1 MPRHWPLPIKKGRDR
16 MMPNSVHGK
25 SILLGISGS
34 ISSYKAVDLASKLV
48 QHGADLDVIMTS
60 SAAQFI
66 APLTF
71 ESIIHKP
78 VIQDVFTS
86 GSEEGIYHISATEQ
100 ADLVV
105 IAPATANMIAKIANG
120 LCDDPVSLAVLSSK
134 APVIVCPAMD
144 GHMYQNPATQ
154 ENIQKLTDRGIV
166 LVGPT
171 TGHLASGSIGQG
183 RLVEPSDIL
192 GHIRLLLG
200 QTGDLAGRK
209 IVVSAGGTQ
218 EAIDPVRF
226 LGNRSSG
233 KMGYALAEAAI
244 DRGANTVLIA
254 APNNLTNPIGAKI
267 LEVVTAKEMHR
278 AILNEMED
286 CDILIMP
293 AAVADWRPKETSKNK
308 IKKNDLENWSIT
320 LQKNE
325 DILRSIKEADLVKV
339 GFAAETENTLSQ
351 ARQKLNEKN
360 LNLIVA
366 NNVTETDIGFGSE
379 NNEVILIDR
388 EGNVNELGLL
398 SKYEIGQHI
407 LNAVAPML
415 KPT

>member
-1 MPRHWPLPIKKGRDR
+1 

-144 GHMYQNPATQ
+144 GHMYRNPATQ

>member
-1 MPRHWPLPIKKGRDR
+1 

>member
-1 MPRHWPLPIKKGRDR
+1 

-267 LEVVTAKEMHR
+267 LEVVTAKETHR

>member
-1 MPRHWPLPIKKGRDR
+1 

-226 LGNRSSG
+226 LS
-233 KMGYALAEAAI
+233 
-244 DRGANTVLIA
+244 LI
-254 APNNLTNPIGAKI
+254 
-267 LEVVTAKEMHR
+267 
-278 AILNEMED
+278 
-286 CDILIMP
+286 
-293 AAVADWRPKETSKNK
+293 
-308 IKKNDLENWSIT
+308 
-320 LQKNE
+320 
-325 DILRSIKEADLVKV
+325 
-339 GFAAETENTLSQ
+339 
-351 ARQKLNEKN
+351 
-360 LNLIVA
+360 
-366 NNVTETDIGFGSE
+366 
-379 NNEVILIDR
+379 
-388 EGNVNELGLL
+388 
-398 SKYEIGQHI
+398 HI
-407 LNAVAPML
+407 
-415 KPT
+415 

>member
-1 MPRHWPLPIKKGRDR
+1 
-16 MMPNSVHGK
+16 
-25 SILLGISGS
+25 
-34 ISSYKAVDLASKLV
+34 
-48 QHGADLDVIMTS
+48 MTS

>member
-48 QHGADLDVIMTS
+48 QHGAALDVIMTS

>member
-1 MPRHWPLPIKKGRDR
+1 

-86 GSEEGIYHISATEQ
+86 GSEEGIYDISATEQ

-105 IAPATANMIAKIANG
+105 IAPATANMIAEIANG

>member
-1 MPRHWPLPIKKGRDR
+1 
-16 MMPNSVHGK
+16 MMPNSLHGK

-34 ISSYKAVDLASKLV
+34 ISSYKAIDLASKLV

-60 SAAQFI
+60 SAARFV

-71 ESIIHKP
+71 ENIIHKP
-78 VIQDVFTS
+78 VVQDVFTS
-86 GSEEGIYHISATEQ
+86 ESEKGIYHISATER

-105 IAPATANMIAKIANG
+105 VAPATANMIAKISNG

-134 APVIVCPAMD
+134 APVVICPAMD
-144 GHMYQNPATQ
+144 GHMYQNLATQ
-154 ENIQKLTDRGIV
+154 ENIRKLTDRGIY

-171 TGHLASGSIGQG
+171 TGRLASGSIGQG

-192 GHIRLLLG
+192 SHIRLLLG

-218 EAIDPVRF
+218 EPIDPIRF

-244 DRGANTVLIA
+244 DRGANTVIVA
-254 APNNLTNPIGAKI
+254 APNNLIPPAGTKI
-267 LEVVTAKEMHR
+267 LKVVTAKEMHS
-278 AILNEMED
+278 AIVNEMED
-286 CDILIMP
+286 CDILIMS
-293 AAVADWRPKETSKNK
+293 AAVADWRPKETAKNK
-308 IKKNDLENWSIT
+308 IKKNDLKNLSIT
-320 LQKNE
+320 IKKNE
-325 DILRSIKEADLVKV
+325 DIIANIKKPNLVKV
-339 GFAAETENTLSQ
+339 GFAAETENMLSQ
-351 ARQKLNEKN
+351 ARQKLKEKN
-360 LNLIVA
+360 LDLIAA
-366 NNVTETDIGFGSE
+366 NNVSGDNTGFGSD
-379 NNEVILIDR
+379 NNEVVLIDR

-407 LNAVAPML
+407 LNAVVPML
-415 KPT
+415 KPK

>member
-1 MPRHWPLPIKKGRDR
+1 

-86 GSEEGIYHISATEQ
+86 GSEEGIYHISATVQ

-105 IAPATANMIAKIANG
+105 LAPATANMIAKIANG

-254 APNNLTNPIGAKI
+254 APNNLTN
-267 LEVVTAKEMHR
+267 HR

-293 AAVADWRPKETSKNK
+293 AAVAAWRPKETSKNK

>member
-1 MPRHWPLPIKKGRDR
+1 

-120 LCDDPVSLAVLSSK
+120 ICDDPVSLAVLSSK

>member
-1 MPRHWPLPIKKGRDR
+1 

-144 GHMYQNPATQ
+144 GHM
-154 ENIQKLTDRGIV
+154 
-166 LVGPT
+166 
-171 TGHLASGSIGQG
+171 
-183 RLVEPSDIL
+183 
-192 GHIRLLLG
+192 
-200 QTGDLAGRK
+200 
-209 IVVSAGGTQ
+209 
-218 EAIDPVRF
+218 
-226 LGNRSSG
+226 
-233 KMGYALAEAAI
+233 
-244 DRGANTVLIA
+244 
-254 APNNLTNPIGAKI
+254 
-267 LEVVTAKEMHR
+267 
-278 AILNEMED
+278 
-286 CDILIMP
+286 
-293 AAVADWRPKETSKNK
+293 
-308 IKKNDLENWSIT
+308 
-320 LQKNE
+320 
-325 DILRSIKEADLVKV
+325 
-339 GFAAETENTLSQ
+339 
-351 ARQKLNEKN
+351 
-360 LNLIVA
+360 
-366 NNVTETDIGFGSE
+366 
-379 NNEVILIDR
+379 
-388 EGNVNELGLL
+388 
-398 SKYEIGQHI
+398 
-407 LNAVAPML
+407 
-415 KPT
+415 

>member
-1 MPRHWPLPIKKGRDR
+1 

-120 LCDDPVSLAVLSSK
+120 LCDDPISLAVLSSK

-144 GHMYQNPATQ
+144 GHMYQNPVTQ

>member
-1 MPRHWPLPIKKGRDR
+1 

-325 DILRSIKEADLVKV
+325 DILRSIKKADLVKV

>member
-1 MPRHWPLPIKKGRDR
+1 
-16 MMPNSVHGK
+16 MMPNSLHGK

-34 ISSYKAVDLASKLV
+34 ISSYKAIDLASKLV

-60 SAAQFI
+60 SAVRFV

-71 ESIIHKP
+71 ENIIHKP
-78 VIQDVFTS
+78 VVQDVFTS
-86 GSEEGIYHISATEQ
+86 ESEKGIYHISATER

-105 IAPATANMIAKIANG
+105 VAPATANMIAKISNG

-134 APVIVCPAMD
+134 APVVICPAMD

-154 ENIQKLTDRGIV
+154 ENIRKLTDRGIY

-171 TGHLASGSIGQG
+171 TGRLASGSIGQG

-192 GHIRLLLG
+192 SHIRLLLG

-218 EAIDPVRF
+218 EPIDPIRF

-244 DRGANTVLIA
+244 DRGANTVIVA
-254 APNNLTNPIGAKI
+254 APNNLIPPAGTKI
-267 LEVVTAKEMHR
+267 LKVVTAKEMNS
-278 AILNEMED
+278 AIVNEMED
-286 CDILIMP
+286 CDILIMS
-293 AAVADWRPKETSKNK
+293 AAVADWRPKETAKNK
-308 IKKNDLENWSIT
+308 IKKNDLKNLSIT
-320 LQKNE
+320 IKKNE
-325 DILRSIKEADLVKV
+325 DIIANIKKPNLVKV
-339 GFAAETENTLSQ
+339 GFAAETENMLSQ
-351 ARQKLNEKN
+351 ARQKLKEKN
-360 LNLIVA
+360 LDLIAA
-366 NNVTETDIGFGSE
+366 NNVSGDNTGFGSD
-379 NNEVILIDR
+379 NNEVVLIDR

-407 LNAVAPML
+407 LNAVIPML
-415 KPT
+415 KPK